1 MKSISRLLLSC
12 ALLAAAPCGT
22 ALSRTPDSLARAHI
36 VRLELKDG
44 NTLVGTVASESHD
57 SLHLVLPSGMRLSIA
72 KEMIEDRSVL
82 DATIEGGAYQRLD
95 PNRSRLFFAPTAR
108 PVRSG
113 TGYLAVYELF
123 FPYFAFGIADI
134 LTVAGGVSLVPGT
147 TSQLFYLG
155 PKVSIP
161 LGGGGSYLAVGGH
174 YANAFGSNAEGV
186 GIFYAAATLG
196 SHTTAITIGAGYGYA
211 ESQFSE
217 NPLLIVGGEAQLSGS
232 VKLITENWFPVGSD
246 VSILSLGLRFFGDR
260 VSADFGLYYPVSD
273 SSAEGF
279 PFLPWLSFAYVIGR

>member
-1 MKSISRLLLSC
+1 MKSSLRLLLSC
-12 ALLAAAPCGT
+12 ALLTVAHYGT
-22 ALSRTPDSLARAHI
+22 ALSGTPDSLAGAHV

-44 NTLVGTVASESHD
+44 NTLIGTVASESPD
-57 SLHLVLPSGMRLSIA
+57 SLHLVLPSGMRISIP
-72 KEMIEDRSVL
+72 KRMIGDRSVL
-82 DATIEGGAYQRLD
+82 DATIEEGAYRRLD

-134 LTVAGGVSLVPGT
+134 LTLAGGISLVPGAT
-147 TSQLFYLG
+147 TQLFYLG

-174 YANAFGSNAEGV
+174 YANVFESTAEGV

-196 SHTTAITIGAGYGYA
+196 SHTAAITLGGGYGYA

-217 NPLLIVGGEAQLSGS
+217 NPLLIVGAEAQLSGS
-232 VKLITENWFPVGSD
+232 VKLITENWFPIGSD

-260 VSADFGLYYPVSD
+260 LSADFGLYYFASD
-273 SSAEGF
+273 ASTEGF
-279 PFLPWLSFAYVIGR
+279 PFLPWLSFAYVIGP